1 MKVFIHPGHGG
12 NDPGAIG
19 PTGLKEKDVTL
30 HVALKLAIILKDLGF
45 EAVLARDRDMSIKSY
60 DAVVM
65 ANNARADLL
74 ISIHC
79 NSATNPMATGT
90 ETFYSS
96 PKSKPFAEAAQKKLV
111 KNLQLTDRGIK
122 TGNFSIIS
130 KAKMP
135 AILAE
140 LAFINNPVE
149 EKLLR
154 NNAFLDRAVQGLLEG
169 IIEFLGGEK
178 MIKVK
183 IKGKSTNVRGIFLNG
198 VNYASIRDIA
208 EMLGHK
214 VGWDPAT
221 GTVTIE

>member
-30 HVALKLAIILKDLGF
+30 HVALKLAAILKELGF
-45 EAVLARDRDMSIKSY
+45 DVLLARDKDTTIKSY

-65 ANNARADLL
+65 ANNAKADLL

-96 PKSKPFAEAAQKKLV
+96 AKSRAFAEAVQKKLV
-111 KNLQLTDRGIK
+111 KNLQLADRGIK

-154 NNAFLDRAVQGLLEG
+154 NTAFLDRAVQGLLEG
-169 IIEFLGGEK
+169 IIDFIGGEK
-178 MIKVK
+178 MVKVK
-183 IKGKSTNVRGIFLNG
+183 VKGKPMTVRGVFLNG

-208 EMLGHK
+208 QLLGFK
-214 VGWDPAT
+214 VGWDAAT

>member
-1 MKVFIHPGHGG
+1 VKVFIHPGHGG
-12 NDPGAIG
+12 TDPGAIG

-30 HVALKLAIILKDLGF
+30 HGALKLAAILKELGF
-45 EAVLARDRDMSIKSY
+45 DVLLARDKDTTIKSY

-65 ANNARADLL
+65 ANNAKADLL

-90 ETFYSS
+90 ETYYNS
-96 PKSKPFAEAAQKKLV
+96 PQSKKFAEAVQKKLV
-111 KNLQLTDRGIK
+111 RHLQLPDRGIK

-130 KAKMP
+130 KARMP

-149 EKLLR
+149 EKMLR
-154 NNAFLDRAVQGLLEG
+154 NSAFLDKAVQGLLEG
-169 IIEFLGGEK
+169 IIEFIGGEK
-178 MIKVK
+178 VIKVK
-183 IKGKSTNVRGIFLNG
+183 VNGKLTNVRGVFLNG

-214 VGWDPAT
+214 VSWDAAT
-221 GTVTIE
+221 GTVEIE

>member
-1 MKVFIHPGHGG
+1 MKILIHPGHGG

-30 HVALKLAIILKDLGF
+30 HVSLKLAAILKELGF
-45 EAVLARDRDMSIKSY
+45 DVLLARDKDATIKSY

-65 ANNARADLL
+65 ANNAKADLL

-96 PKSKPFAEAAQKKLV
+96 PKSKPFAEAVQKKLV
-111 KNLQLTDRGIK
+111 ENLNLTNRGIK

-154 NNAFLDRAVQGLLEG
+154 NTAFLDRAVQGLLEG
-169 IIEFLGGEK
+169 IIDFIGGEK
-178 MIKVK
+178 MVKVK
-183 IKGKSTNVRGIFLNG
+183 VKGKPMTVRGVFLNG

-214 VGWDPAT
+214 VSWDAAT
-221 GTVTIE
+221 GTVEIE